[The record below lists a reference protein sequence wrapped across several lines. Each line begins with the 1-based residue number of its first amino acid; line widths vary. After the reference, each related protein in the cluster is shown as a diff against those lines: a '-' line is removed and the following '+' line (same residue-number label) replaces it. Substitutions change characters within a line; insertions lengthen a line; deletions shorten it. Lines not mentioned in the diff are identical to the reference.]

1 MCIEAVV
8 VSKTVVE
15 STHFGPRV
23 DGKKYH
29 EKAVE
34 KIRCGHH
41 ARRLEVMYSYSGAS
55 AVHIVT

>member
-1 MCIEAVV
+1 MRMEAVV

-15 STHFGPRV
+15 SIHFGLRV
-23 DGKKYH
+23 DGKKDH
-29 EKAVE
+29 ENAVE

-55 AVHIVT
+55 AVYIVS

>member
-1 MCIEAVV
+1 MRIEAVV
-8 VSKTVVE
+8 VSKTVAE

-29 EKAVE
+29 ENAVE

-41 ARRLEVMYSYSGAS
+41 HALEVMYSYSGAS
-55 AVHIVT
+55 A

>member
-1 MCIEAVV
+1 MRMEAVV

-29 EKAVE
+29 ENAVE

-41 ARRLEVMYSYSGAS
+41 SRRLEVMYFHSGAS
-55 AVHIVT
+55 A